1 MAKILYLQKTMNKA
15 IIILDAFL
23 FYQERIEIFE
33 KVLKKIKQI
42 DLPIL
47 LISNTAISI
56 DIQNQ
61 VEYFIYDKNN
71 ILFEYEYES
80 YPFCNYYLYNGSFTW
95 EQHVHSK
102 QKHGLSVLCNLTKS
116 CDFAIQQG
124 FNKFIRFE
132 WDFLIHDNDLNT
144 IKNLIHNF
152 INSDQKAFFILNP
165 SNQQKEEEIQYY
177 FWMVDFDFWNK
188 KFPKIYNEIDYQNF
202 IFNKNKNKKFN
213 IVERFTYFTFEDCL
227 HEMSLI
233 SPVDFVTKIAPNSNI
248 NTVTTDLSF
257 SKENGFGINRGLTKI
272 LKNGELTGELLIMTY
287 NRMSKT
293 KNVNDYYITFDNQ
306 TQYFHHEVDC
316 GEWRYSMIEGFNF
329 SKFPI
334 TLNINNK
341 FEKVYKTAS
350 EIENLIIFF

>member
-1 MAKILYLQKTMNKA
+1 MNKG

-23 FYQERIEIFE
+23 NSQERVETFE
-33 KVLKKIKQI
+33 KVLKKIKQL

-47 LISNTAISI
+47 LISNSVVPI

-61 VEYFIYDKNN
+61 IEYFIYDKNN

-80 YPFCNYYLYNGSFTW
+80 YPSYIYYLYNGSFTW
-95 EQHVHSK
+95 EQHGSSK

-116 CDFAIQQG
+116 CDFVIQQG

-132 WDFLIHDNDLNT
+132 WDFFIHDNDLNT
-144 IKNLIHNF
+144 IKNLVHNF

-165 SNQQKEEEIQYY
+165 SNQQNEKEIQYY

-202 IFNKNKNKKFN
+202 IFNKNKNKKFQ
-213 IVERFTYFTFEDCL
+213 IVERFTYLVLEDSL

-233 SPVDFVTKIAPNSNI
+233 SPIDFDTKIAPNSCV
-248 NTVTTDLSF
+248 NTVTTDITF
-257 SKENGFGINRGLTKI
+257 CKANGFGINRGLTKI
-272 LKNGELTGELLIMTY
+272 FKNGQLTGELLIMTH
-287 NRMSKT
+287 NRMN
-293 KNVNDYYITFDNQ
+293 KNIDINDYYITFDNQ
-306 TQYFHHEVDC
+306 TQYFHHEVDLS
-316 GEWRYSMIEGFNF
+316 EWRYSIIEGFDF

-341 FEKVYKTAS
+341 FEKIYKTAS
-350 EIENLIIFF
+350 EIENAMIFF

>member
-1 MAKILYLQKTMNKA
+1 MNKP

-23 FYQERIEIFE
+23 YSQARIEIFE
-33 KVLKKIKQI
+33 KVLKKIKQL

-95 EQHVHSK
+95 EQHGHSK

-132 WDFLIHDNDLNT
+132 WDFLMHDNDLNT

-213 IVERFTYFTFEDCL
+213 IVERFTYLVFKDYFNQMTLITGED
-227 HEMSLI
+227 
-233 SPVDFVTKIAPNSNI
+233 FKNTIAPNSSI
-248 NTVTTDLSF
+248 DVVATDTTFLPP
-257 SKENGFGINRGLTKI
+257 NGIGVNRGLARVW
-272 LKNGELTGELLIMTY
+272 KNGKQTDEFIFITC
-287 NRMSKT
+287 NRMN
-293 KNVNDYYITFDNQ
+293 KNIDMNDYYITFNNQ
-306 TQYFHHEVDC
+306 TQHIHHEVAHKNYTYHFIEALDC
-316 GEWRYSMIEGFNF
+316 
-329 SKFPI
+329 SKFPVL
-334 TLNINNK
+334 LNVNNK
-341 FEKVYKTAS
+341 FEIIYNSPS
-350 EIENLIIFF
+350 EITDLMFFF